1 MANIKLNDPYVNF
14 LLPST
19 EGNNVSLDM
28 ADLGEYKLVIFS
40 CNHCPYAQA
49 WEDRIIN
56 IQKKYKSS
64 GLSTIMISSND
75 AEEYPED
82 NFQKMKERHSEKK
95 FNFPYLFD
103 ETQEVAKSYGA
114 VCTPD
119 FFGYGLEFDGLQYR
133 GRIRKLKNLQPIYS
147 NKEGNKKNI
156 KDISELRL
164 AMEKIA
170 LTGKGPKKQVPSM
183 GCNIK
188 WFNK

>member
-1 MANIKLNDPYVNF
+1 MPNIKLNDPYVNF

-19 EGNNVSLDM
+19 DGNSISLDM

-82 NFQKMKERHSEKK
+82 NFQKMKERHSDCLL
-95 FNFPYLFD
+95 YTSDAAD
-103 ETQEVAKSYGA
+103 E
-114 VCTPD
+114 
-119 FFGYGLEFDGLQYR
+119 
-133 GRIRKLKNLQPIYS
+133 
-147 NKEGNKKNI
+147 
-156 KDISELRL
+156 
-164 AMEKIA
+164 
-170 LTGKGPKKQVPSM
+170 
-183 GCNIK
+183 
-188 WFNK
+188 